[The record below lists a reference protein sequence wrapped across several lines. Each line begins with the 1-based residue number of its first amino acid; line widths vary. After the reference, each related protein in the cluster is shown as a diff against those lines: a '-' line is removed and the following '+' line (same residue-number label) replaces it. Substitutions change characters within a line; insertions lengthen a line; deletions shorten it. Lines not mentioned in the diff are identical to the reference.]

1 MKITKEEIAY
11 VAKLARLELDD
22 DAIDMFSGQITD
34 ILSYFDKLNEVDT
47 EGVPPTS
54 HAIFLS
60 NAFREDDLV
69 EHLDRDMALKNA
81 PEKEDGDFLV
91 PKVVG

>member
-11 VAKLARLELDD
+11 VAKLARLELDEA
-22 DAIDMFSGQITD
+22 AIDMFSGQIGD
-34 ILSYFDKLNEVDT
+34 ILSYFEKLNEVDT
-47 EGVPPTS
+47 EGVPPTA

-69 EHLDRDMALKNA
+69 EHLDRAVALKNA

>member
-11 VAKLARLELDD
+11 VAKLARLELDEA
-22 DAIDMFSGQITD
+22 AIDLFSGQIGD
-34 ILSYFDKLNEVDT
+34 ILSYFEKLNEVDT

-69 EHLDRDMALKNA
+69 EHLDREMALNNA

>member
-1 MKITKEEIAY
+1 MKITKDEIAY
-11 VAKLARLELDD
+11 VAELARLELDEE
-22 DAIDMFSGQITD
+22 AIETFSEQIGD
-34 ILSYFDKLNEVDT
+34 ILAYFDKLSEINTD
-47 EGVPPTS
+47 GVPPTS

-60 NAFREDDLV
+60 NAFREDHPV
-69 EHLDRDMALKNA
+69 EHLVRDSALKNA

>member
-11 VAKLARLELDD
+11 VAKLARLELDEA
-22 DAIDMFSGQITD
+22 AIDMFAGQIGD
-34 ILSYFDKLNEVDT
+34 ILSYFEKLNEVDT

-60 NAFREDDLV
+60 NAFREDELV
-69 EHLDRDMALKNA
+69 EHLDREMALNNA